1 MSESSRN
8 KGENVIK
15 QISILDDHEWPSEGF
30 SFTLPIRPDTTAL
43 GVIDIQGYVLNA
55 EGHLAHTV
63 SQHNPDLQQGFL
75 DRAETMIENIQ
86 RLQVA
91 FREQS
96 RRVFFTRHG
105 SQLPDG
111 SDMVVRRR
119 GREEAARA
127 ATEETGGHMAINGEA
142 AYEIDSRVA
151 PIDGEMILD
160 KNTSS
165 AFHSSPIDLYLR
177 NMQIETLVLTGVAA
191 DQCVLA
197 TAIDAADCGFHV
209 ILVSDACANLDPG
222 SAEATQVLFGRVW
235 GYVMTT
241 DDVIGWLSTG
251 EPPERTRLTM

>member
-127 ATEETGGHMAINGEA
+127 ATEETGGHMAINGET
-142 AYEIDSRVA
+142 AYEIDSRLE

-177 NMQIETLVLTGVAA
+177 NMQVETLVLTGVAA

-197 TAIDAADCGFHV
+197 TAIDAADRGFHV
-209 ILVSDACANLDPG
+209 ILASDACANLDPG

-241 DDVIGWLSTG
+241 DDIISWLSSG
-251 EPPERTRLTM
+251 EPPERTRLTV

>member
-96 RRVFFTRHG
+96 RRAVSYTHLT
-105 SQLPDG
+105 LPTKRI
-111 SDMVVRRR
+111 V
-119 GREEAARA
+119 
-127 ATEETGGHMAINGEA
+127 
-142 AYEIDSRVA
+142 
-151 PIDGEMILD
+151 
-160 KNTSS
+160 
-165 AFHSSPIDLYLR
+165 
-177 NMQIETLVLTGVAA
+177 
-191 DQCVLA
+191 
-197 TAIDAADCGFHV
+197 
-209 ILVSDACANLDPG
+209 
-222 SAEATQVLFGRVW
+222 
-235 GYVMTT
+235 
-241 DDVIGWLSTG
+241 
-251 EPPERTRLTM
+251 